1 MLLRVI
7 VVVQRYCSFFVVWDL
22 VVFLFSFFFSS
33 LFLYFFFFC
42 LRLRNMSRLSWWV
55 ASLFLV
61 DFPFLL
67 ACLSRLSVCCV
78 ACRIF
83 SGGARA
89 RCVPIFPQAGG
100 TLFLPLFGLPLL
112 FLPGIIFLGTCFLL
126 IFFPLPFL
134 LCLPFLSLSMHVG
147 CWRGY
152 VVFGVS
158 STMAWHG
165 TPLST
170 LFTALRC
177 INSTV

>member
-42 LRLRNMSRLSWWV
+42 LRLRNMSRLSWV

-61 DFPFLL
+61 DFPFLV
-67 ACLSRLSVCCV
+67 ACLFRLSVSCV

-100 TLFLPLFGLPLL
+100 MLFLPLFGLPVIFVPGTWYLV
-112 FLPGIIFLGTCFLL
+112 PGIIFLGMCFLFTPYL
-126 IFFPLPFL
+126 FSLSFSF
-134 LCLPFLSLSMHVG
+134 CLSFLSLSFDAPG
-147 CWRGY
+147 LL
-152 VVFGVS
+152 
-158 STMAWHG
+158 A
-165 TPLST
+165 
-170 LFTALRC
+170 
-177 INSTV
+177 